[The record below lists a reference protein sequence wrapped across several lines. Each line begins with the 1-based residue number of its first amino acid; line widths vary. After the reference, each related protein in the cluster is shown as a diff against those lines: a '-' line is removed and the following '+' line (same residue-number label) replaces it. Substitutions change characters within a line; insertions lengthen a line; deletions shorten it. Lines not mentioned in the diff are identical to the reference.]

1 MYAQKAAA
9 NRCEH
14 RSQEIICHHSPC
26 SRDGEGTAAE
36 GCGGSAAVTTRGLH
50 AWPSPRLGMGRLSPG
65 RTSQWQGA
73 GGVGGGCQ
81 ADAWGQV
88 SAGGRGGGRW
98 CHGRFTASAACFS
111 KCLKWRQYECPQPAG
126 CKMYQLA
133 AAVIIVN
140 CRSAVHILPGLLRYQ
155 ILPGTVYQ
163 VLSKLIATRYLPNLE
178 GTSLRIATSR
188 VRVIYIS
195 LYVHT
200 IRYGQVR
207 TCHPTRVES
216 TVSPTGIV
224 RNFLYQGQPLTYLA
238 Y

>member
-1 MYAQKAAA
+1 MHGHRPVWAWAGYLLVGRA
-9 NRCEH
+9 NGR
-14 RSQEIICHHSPC
+14 
-26 SRDGEGTAAE
+26 A
-36 GCGGSAAVTTRGLH
+36 RGV
-50 AWPSPRLGMGRLSPG
+50 SG
-65 RTSQWQGA
+65 
-73 GGVGGGCQ
+73 
-81 ADAWGQV
+81 ADAKPTHGGRCLPARGGQDLV